1 MNGWRM
7 KSTQIGFKQF
17 QKIYQQFSA
26 RFVKLRP
33 TFQIWVLLL
42 LTSMLLGKNISRLQ
56 MQLFLRQ
63 VQLFLQQCFSRV
75 SQTIYKIDDFSST

>member
-17 QKIYQQFSA
+17 QKIDQEFSA
-26 RFVKLRP
+26 RFVKLRL

-42 LTSMLLGKNISRLQ
+42 LTPMLLGKKHKQIANAAVSSASAAISAAMFCTGKLDY
-56 MQLFLRQ
+56 
-63 VQLFLQQCFSRV
+63 
-75 SQTIYKIDDFSST
+75 I